1 MKTNT
6 FLVLALFMGV
16 CKTLLHAQALPKN
29 EYLDY
34 LPLEY
39 PRIIEQTQATFDLQ
53 LYGDRG
59 TPNYQDADPI
69 DGIDDDRHELL
80 MKLAVRFAPFLV
92 QNTICAPVDFKAYM
106 RRLSSFPLY
115 IDTWNIATA
124 ERELISAYS
133 IDFATIGDDECSH
146 EQKSE
151 DTAENDDC
159 HLLRLVYEFDPL
171 NPQNKRLIQSA
182 QNPEHEIFKVM
193 YFDFP
198 GEDAESWPR
207 EFARLYNQ
215 SDPEG
220 QEFLKNYVH
229 PFVLAH
235 YNNIDHQL
243 LGYELILQYW
253 FFYPYND
260 GGNNHEGDWE
270 HINVVVSPRDR
281 VETYLSEDEIN
292 NILDGNWIGKDG
304 TAEELVMKRIE
315 NYFHHFVMPID
326 FSNPNVYLSRE
337 EWEDLLE
344 NRTEQRFGENEL
356 LKQFRYR
363 AYVDDQETEVNTHPF
378 IYMGGDNK
386 GLDQI
391 MQMPGGTNR
400 DSHGSYPFTGMY
412 KDIGPAGATEQ
423 IVSYIDHR
431 KSLKEFKSQDNQTP
445 LKLGR
450 GNVLPF
456 NKPERLEIVPDWE
469 RIVDLVKTNRE
480 ARQAWSWL
488 VLPLRWGYPATESPF
503 AGIVKHTDTGNVGDI
518 GPAFWDGWNRS
529 LATPDADIYIPH
541 RLPPLF
547 PIGFQD
553 SFDNSIGFLNLT
565 YPVLSNL
572 PPIDFLWR
580 IVAFPFRSA
589 FNRADPVF
597 YPEEGVPF
605 RFFDISIGASWQSL
619 DSDYSSLIIN
629 ESQYR
634 EFIAR
639 ILFHFLLN
647 GGDSTTT
654 AISADESL
662 ANAISPIFQLN
673 FHIGD
678 HFSSENSLRNFKS
691 TYKVR
696 ASFNNIPDYTYQA
709 DYNFWEFSGSLRYS
723 LTTSDFQPYIKAGY
737 GWTWF
742 RLENVQS
749 DGVLFETPNS
759 EWFNQ
764 PSFKSLSSILPN
776 SWHLGLGFEVILFRD
791 LARFPGG
798 IDGSLRLEYSTFFN
812 DLGLDLSHV
821 SVRDLSLAFPT
832 YGDIPQNQNVIRHN
846 VNFVLSISY

>member
-1 MKTNT
+1 MKTYT
-6 FLVLALFMGV
+6 FLLLAFSV
-16 CKTLLHAQALPKN
+16 AVFSTLLHAQALPKN

-39 PRIIEQTQATFDLQ
+39 PRIIEQTQATFELH

-59 TPNYQDADPI
+59 TPYYKDIDPV
-69 DGIDDDRHELL
+69 DGIDDQRHEML
-80 MKLAVRFAPFLV
+80 MKLAVRFAPFLI
-92 QNTICAPVDFKAYM
+92 QNTICAPVDFKVYM
-106 RRLSSFPLY
+106 RRLPSFPLY
-115 IDTWNIATA
+115 IETWNIATA
-124 ERELISAYS
+124 ERELISADS
-133 IDFATIGDDECSH
+133 IDFATIINDKCTHKQDSP
-146 EQKSE
+146 E
-151 DTAENDDC
+151 DPENDDC
-159 HLLRLVYEFDPL
+159 KLLRLFYEFDPL
-171 NPQNKRLIQSA
+171 NPQNKRLIESV
-182 QNPEHEIFKVM
+182 QNPEYELFKVM

-198 GEDAESWPR
+198 GEDAETWPR
-207 EFARLYNQ
+207 EFTRLYNEA
-215 SDPEG
+215 DPED

-229 PFVLAH
+229 PFILAH
-235 YNNIDHQL
+235 YAESNKQL

-270 HINVVVSPRDR
+270 HINVVISPRDR

-292 NILDGNWIGKDG
+292 DILDGTWIGKDR
-304 TAEELVMKRIE
+304 TPQELVMKRIE

-326 FSNPNVYLSRE
+326 FSNPNVYLPRE
-337 EWEDLLE
+337 EWEDLLDK
-344 NRTEQRFGENEL
+344 RTEQRFGENEL

-363 AYVDDQETEVNTHPF
+363 AYVDDKETEVNTHPF

-423 IVSYIDHR
+423 IVSHVDHR
-431 KSLKEFKSQDNQTP
+431 KYLREFKLADDQPP
-445 LKLGR
+445 LQFGR
-450 GNVLPF
+450 GNVLLF
-456 NKPERLEIVPDWE
+456 NRPERLEIVPDWE
-469 RIVDLVKTNRE
+469 RLVDLIKTNRQ
-480 ARQAWSWL
+480 ARQNWSWL
-488 VLPLRWGYPATESPF
+488 VLPLRWGYPATASPF

-529 LATPDADIYIPH
+529 LATPDAEIYIPH

-547 PIGFQD
+547 PIGFLD

-580 IVAFPFRSA
+580 VVAFPFRAA

-597 YPEEGVPF
+597 YPQEGVPF
-605 RFFDISIGASWQSL
+605 RFFDLSVGASWQSL
-619 DSDYSSLIIN
+619 DSDYSTLIIN
-629 ESQYR
+629 ESQYQ

-639 ILFHFLLN
+639 ILFHFLIN
-647 GGDSTTT
+647 GVDSTTT
-654 AISADESL
+654 AVSTDESFTK
-662 ANAISPIFQLN
+662 AMSPVFQLN

-691 TYKVR
+691 TYKIK

-742 RLENVQS
+742 RLENVRS
-749 DGVLFETPNS
+749 DGVLFGKPNS
-759 EWFNQ
+759 QWFNQ
-764 PSFKSLSSILPN
+764 PSFKSLKSILPN
-776 SWHLGLGFEVILFRD
+776 SWHLGAGVEFILLRD
-791 LARFPGG
+791 LGNFPGG
-798 IDGSLRLEYSTFFN
+798 IDLSLRFEYAAFFN

-821 SVRDLSLAFPT
+821 SVGDLSLAFPT
-832 YGDIPQNQNVIRHN
+832 YGDIPQNQNVTRHN
-846 VNFVLSISY
+846 INFMLSLSY